1 MTPAET
7 IDRKVH
13 AQTAEDVLKLLRADP
28 QRGLGEQEV
37 RARLERYGPN
47 ELEAE
52 PPVPAWRRFVAQFQ
66 NVLVLLLIAAA
77 LTSVILWIVEGD
89 SALPY
94 EGLVILAIVIL
105 NAVLGFVQES
115 RAERAVAALRAMA
128 AAEARVLR
136 DGEEQRCPA
145 RDVVP
150 GDILLIE
157 EGDAI
162 PADARLLTV
171 VELHT
176 QEASLTGESTP
187 VSKNIAPVPEDV
199 SLGDRHDM
207 VFSGTVASSGRG
219 RAVVTTTGMNTELG
233 RIAGM
238 LKRPVAEVTPLQ
250 RELDRT
256 GQRIAVGV
264 GVIAVVIIAT
274 LVGTAER
281 RDTAHIL
288 EALLFGVALAV
299 AAIPEGL
306 AAVITAVLA
315 IGVQRMARRGAIVRK
330 LPAVETL
337 GAATVIASDKTGTL
351 TRNEMTVSVL
361 ATASGPVEISGAGYA
376 PEGTLQARGGP
387 LSGVQQTEV
396 QELLEAAAL
405 ANNASLRQHDGAWVI
420 HGDPTEGA
428 LVVAARKAGLR
439 EEELNA
445 QLRRVGEI
453 PFSSV
458 RKRMS
463 TLHQDS
469 EHGRQ
474 ILFCKGAVDVLLS
487 LCTQERRNGETVPL
501 TDSRRREIRTAN
513 EQMAR
518 QALRTLAVASRSWP
532 ENAVI
537 QMGEDLEQDL
547 VLLGLAGMIDSAR
560 PEASAAVERARRAGI
575 RPIMI
580 TGDHPV
586 TAKAIASQL
595 GLTQNGRVVTGPEL
609 ESMDAETLSTV
620 ARECSVYARVD
631 PEHKLRLVE
640 ALKAQGEVVAMT
652 GDGVNDAPALKR
664 ADIGVAM
671 GIAGTDVAKEAAD
684 MVLTDD
690 NFATI
695 VAAVEEGRTIYANI
709 QKFLRYLLSSNAGE
723 VLTIF
728 GGVVLGEMLGL
739 RGVEGMGTVLALT
752 ASQILWIN
760 LVTDGPPALAL
771 GLDPPEPD
779 VMRHPPRSKKEAVID
794 KEMLATVVLIG
805 LVMAVGTLGVLDASL
820 PGGLLEGSGDLA
832 YGRTM
837 AFTTLVLF
845 QLFNLFNS
853 RSERRSAFSPHGWNQ
868 WLWGA
873 VALSVA
879 LQAMVVYTPF
889 LRAMF
894 GVEELSMRDWLV
906 CGAVASTVLWAA
918 EVSKVFRRWRHSERG

>member
-337 GAATVIASDKTGTL
+337 GAT
-351 TRNEMTVSVL
+351 
-361 ATASGPVEISGAGYA
+361 
-376 PEGTLQARGGP
+376 
-387 LSGVQQTEV
+387 
-396 QELLEAAAL
+396 
-405 ANNASLRQHDGAWVI
+405 
-420 HGDPTEGA
+420 
-428 LVVAARKAGLR
+428 
-439 EEELNA
+439 
-445 QLRRVGEI
+445 
-453 PFSSV
+453 
-458 RKRMS
+458 
-463 TLHQDS
+463 
-469 EHGRQ
+469 
-474 ILFCKGAVDVLLS
+474 
-487 LCTQERRNGETVPL
+487 
-501 TDSRRREIRTAN
+501 RRER
-513 EQMAR
+513 
-518 QALRTLAVASRSWP
+518 
-532 ENAVI
+532 
-537 QMGEDLEQDL
+537 
-547 VLLGLAGMIDSAR
+547 
-560 PEASAAVERARRAGI
+560 
-575 RPIMI
+575 
-580 TGDHPV
+580 
-586 TAKAIASQL
+586 
-595 GLTQNGRVVTGPEL
+595 
-609 ESMDAETLSTV
+609 
-620 ARECSVYARVD
+620 
-631 PEHKLRLVE
+631 
-640 ALKAQGEVVAMT
+640 
-652 GDGVNDAPALKR
+652 
-664 ADIGVAM
+664 
-671 GIAGTDVAKEAAD
+671 
-684 MVLTDD
+684 
-690 NFATI
+690 
-695 VAAVEEGRTIYANI
+695 
-709 QKFLRYLLSSNAGE
+709 
-723 VLTIF
+723 
-728 GGVVLGEMLGL
+728 
-739 RGVEGMGTVLALT
+739 
-752 ASQILWIN
+752 
-760 LVTDGPPALAL
+760 
-771 GLDPPEPD
+771 
-779 VMRHPPRSKKEAVID
+779 
-794 KEMLATVVLIG
+794 
-805 LVMAVGTLGVLDASL
+805 
-820 PGGLLEGSGDLA
+820 
-832 YGRTM
+832 
-837 AFTTLVLF
+837 
-845 QLFNLFNS
+845 
-853 RSERRSAFSPHGWNQ
+853 
-868 WLWGA
+868 
-873 VALSVA
+873 
-879 LQAMVVYTPF
+879 
-889 LRAMF
+889 
-894 GVEELSMRDWLV
+894 
-906 CGAVASTVLWAA
+906 
-918 EVSKVFRRWRHSERG
+918 